1 MLKYEAGF
9 SVLKFDGKSR
19 NCSKGL
25 YFEDVKSLLS
35 AGMNPCDYAYTSEVI
50 NKLKRL
56 LSEEICEFEWGGGE
70 RTWFLSEPELTL
82 VTDNFGWHEN
92 VEVPTSQI
100 LELME
105 LRKHLMDNW
114 SKDEVTSLIRDSFE
128 KIIKDKSKYID
139 DEEASRY
146 KIFHSE
152 SGFIVLMVLLEEDFE
167 VTPIEYCRQLK
178 FNDNFFPPENLLT

>member
-82 VTDNFGWHEN
+82 VTDNFVYDFFFETVN
-92 VEVPTSQI
+92 LTEVCKGEGAGAICT
-100 LELME
+100 
-105 LRKHLMDNW
+105 
-114 SKDEVTSLIRDSFE
+114 TSLP
-128 KIIKDKSKYID
+128 
-139 DEEASRY
+139 
-146 KIFHSE
+146 
-152 SGFIVLMVLLEEDFE
+152 L
-167 VTPIEYCRQLK
+167 Q
-178 FNDNFFPPENLLT
+178 DNSAT